1 MEIANKFWL
10 FFLLPNLVIAIRT
23 VLSILTMYTCEH
35 YTYTRRGSKAIH
47 SKSQIL
53 QLGYCLFLLSFIS
66 ASIS

>member
-53 QLGYCLFLLSFIS
+53 EVGYYLFLLSFIS
-66 ASIS
+66 ADSS